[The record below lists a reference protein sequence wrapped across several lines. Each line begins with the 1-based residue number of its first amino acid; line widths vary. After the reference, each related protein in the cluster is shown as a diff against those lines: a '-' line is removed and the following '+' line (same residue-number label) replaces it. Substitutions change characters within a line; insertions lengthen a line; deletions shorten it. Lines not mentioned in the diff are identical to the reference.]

1 MRALPTLT
9 TYVSYVVMAHGIN
22 AKPVYLRGL
31 PRELIRE
38 AKALAARR
46 GVTLAAIVI
55 DSLARTIRE
64 EQGAR
69 AAAAASEPREMHEM
83 HEIKEMTRARSWFDD
98 HRERLS
104 HEIGGQYAAIVDDAV
119 LDHDADFDAL
129 AQRVFARLGARDV
142 FMPLVPASRA
152 ELQPLRVRSPR
163 LISVSPRSRKA
174 PHRSSDGDSTRPGP
188 ARGRARGSR

>member
-1 MRALPTLT
+1 
-9 TYVSYVVMAHGIN
+9 MAPGIN

-69 AAAAASEPREMHEM
+69 AAVAASVPNQMM
-83 HEIKEMTRARSWFDD
+83 RARRWFEGQC
-98 HRERLS
+98 ERLS
-104 HEIGGQYAAIVDDAV
+104 HEIGGQYAAIIDDAV
-119 LDHDADFDAL
+119 FDHDADFDAL

-142 FMPLVPASRA
+142 FMPLVPLSDAQV
-152 ELQPLRVRSPR
+152 QPLRVRSPR
-163 LISVSPRSRKA
+163 LRSVSPSSRKA
-174 PHRSSDGDSTRPGP
+174 PHRPSDGDSTRPGP
-188 ARGRARGSR
+188 ARGRARGPR

>member
-1 MRALPTLT
+1 
-9 TYVSYVVMAHGIN
+9 MAHAIN

-69 AAAAASEPREMHEM
+69 AALTSSEPH
-83 HEIKEMTRARSWFDD
+83 EMTRARSWFEDQ
-98 HRERLS
+98 RERLS

-142 FMPLVPASRA
+142 FMPLVPAVHA
-152 ELQPLRVRSPR
+152 EVQPLRVRSPR
-163 LISVSPRSRKA
+163 LRSVSPRSRKA